1 MKYISRIKADSDF
14 LIKAQIF
21 ARTRTKR
28 DIIEKKKTRTH
39 LSQSFLFA
47 YRRKLHFQITR
58 LAIIF

>member
-28 DIIEKKKTRTH
+28 DIIEKKTRTH